1 MEEFKAIY
9 QILEAVRV
17 AMDYEKFDFNNIS
30 PERLKI
36 TEQKRDELLVLLL
49 KKGYL
54 EGGVMIPLLKKGY
67 LEGGV
72 MIPLY
77 GGDVGI
83 KWLGKPRITLD
94 GLEYLEENSMMKKSG
109 EFT

>member
-36 TEQKRDELLVLLL
+36 SEQKLNELLVILL
-49 KKGYL
+49 KRGYL
-54 EGGVMIPLLKKGY
+54 DGGVMIPLH
-67 LEGGV
+67 
-72 MIPLY
+72 
-77 GGDVGI
+77 GGDIGI
-83 KWLGKPRITLD
+83 KWIGKPRITLD
-94 GLEYLEENSMMKKSG
+94 GLEYLEENSMMRKAANALRGIADAAIKIL
-109 EFT
+109 

>member
-54 EGGVMIPLLKKGY
+54 EGGVMIPL
-67 LEGGV
+67 
-72 MIPLY
+72 Y

-94 GLEYLEENSMMKKSG
+94 GLEYLEENSMMKKAANLLRG
-109 EFT
+109 LVDITTKAL